1 MQITALLRKYR
12 HVLLYGIFGVLTTVV
27 NIVVYWVMAHL
38 LHLTT
43 TPSTLIAWV
52 AAVLFAYL
60 TNRKWVF
67 DSQAEGNKQIL
78 AELISFF
85 LCRIATGVVDWLC
98 MFAFVDLLHLND
110 VLIKAAANVLVITL
124 NFIASKWLI
133 FKKKEKNNDETV

>member
-98 MFAFVDLLHLND
+98 MFVFVDLLHLND
-110 VLIKAAANVLVITL
+110 VLIKAAANVLVIIL

-133 FKKKEKNNDETV
+133 FKKKEKKQ